1 MLKLAL
7 CDDDKT
13 FLKEFSDHIEAW
25 MLDQGEHP
33 LVCSF
38 SSPSALTASVADG
51 ERFDLFVLDVEMP
64 GMDGLETAKESV
76 KGLTSGAGFIRRELG
91 SRLAMRR
98 SPELRFIADNS
109 IEHGAQIAKKLGEL
123 LD

>member
-1 MLKLAL
+1 MPSYKRQRLEEDLHRELTDIFRELKDPRIDPLLSIVRVELTNDQSL
-7 CDDDKT
+7 CKVYV
-13 FLKEFSDHIEAW
+13 S
-25 MLDQGEHP
+25 
-33 LVCSF
+33 
-38 SSPSALTASVADG
+38 SVA
-51 ERFDLFVLDVEMP
+51 
-64 GMDGLETAKESV
+64 GLETAKESV